1 MRIPDFKGK
10 SRGKFVENSIEPSN
24 IRSNPVKK
32 FDSNRIELY
41 VIRFDRIRSNFD
53 RIELIR

>member
-1 MRIPDFKGK
+1 MRIPDFEGK

-41 VIRFDRIRSNFD
+41 VIRFDGNSIEFD